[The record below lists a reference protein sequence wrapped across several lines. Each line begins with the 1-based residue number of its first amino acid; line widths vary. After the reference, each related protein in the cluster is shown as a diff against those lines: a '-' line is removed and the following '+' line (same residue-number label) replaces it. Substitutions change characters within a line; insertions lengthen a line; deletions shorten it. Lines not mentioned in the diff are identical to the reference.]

1 MSEKH
6 KNIVTDPN
14 VKNLMDVDKCPE
26 DDDYQTIESG
36 FLSGEILTSSSDLS
50 SQPINSGVI
59 DKGSEQHGGNYHK
72 NQSDYQTID
81 SGFISGEITEE
92 IDEESEQNGGNYHNN
107 GSDSSNSLNPDKQV
121 VDENNSMRC
130 DSGVVLGLTETFS
143 DISLA
148 NGQEMND
155 LSGSRSL
162 PNSCA
167 AELKNRSHTL
177 PPTETV
183 HAVDCSL
190 LENWELYFEQDT
202 EGDT

>member
-14 VKNLMDVDKCPE
+14 VKHLMDVDKCPE
-26 DDDYQTIESG
+26 DDDYQTIDSG
-36 FLSGEILTSSSDLS
+36 FLSGENITSSSDLS
-50 SQPINSGVI
+50 SQPNNSERI
-59 DKGSEQHGGNYHK
+59 DDASDQNGGNNHK
-72 NQSDYQTID
+72 HGSDYQTID
-81 SGFISGEITEE
+81 SGFISGLIE
-92 IDEESEQNGGNYHNN
+92 EESDEQNGGNYN

-121 VDENNSMRC
+121 VDQNNSMRC

-148 NGQEMND
+148 NGQELND
-155 LSGSRSL
+155 LSGSRSI

-183 HAVDCSL
+183 HSVDCEL
-190 LENWELYFEQDT
+190 YKNWELYFEQDT
-202 EGDT
+202 DGDT